1 MTNIPFKK
9 PIYITKPLL
18 PDLKNVNEKLKEI
31 WDSGW
36 LTNFGAQHALLEK
49 KLKKYLNVQHI
60 SLFNNGT
67 NALMIAIKALNLTG
81 EVITTPFTFP
91 ATPNSLTWNN
101 ITPVFCDI
109 DDKTMNIDADK
120 IEKLITPKTSAILAV
135 HVFGTPCN
143 IEKIQKIANKHKLKV
158 IYDAAHAFGTKING
172 KGIGSFGDITMFS
185 FHATKLFHTIEGGAL
200 TFNDKNLKEKIN
212 LLRNFGIKNEETV
225 LAPGINGK
233 MNEIQAGIGLL
244 VLNMMKKAK
253 KTRKSL
259 YETYE
264 KHLKNINGIKLLQ
277 NKVNVKKSYQYFA
290 VRINEEEFGTS
301 RDKVYKQFKKY
312 NVFTRKY
319 FHPLCSEY
327 QCYKHLQSA
336 KITNLPV
343 AQKIGKEV
351 LCMPM
356 HEGLSKKDIENICN
370 ILKSFKK

>member
-1 MTNIPFKK
+1 MNKPFKK

-18 PDLKNVNEKLKEI
+18 PDLKNVNKKLKEI

-36 LTNFGAQHALLEK
+36 LTNFGTQHTLLEK
-49 KLKKYLNVQHI
+49 RLKKYLDVQHI

-101 ITPVFCDI
+101 ITPIFCDI

-135 HVFGTPCN
+135 HVFGTPCDV
-143 IEKIQKIANKHKLKV
+143 EKIQKIANKHKLKV
-158 IYDAAHAFGTKING
+158 IYDAAHAFGTKIKG
-172 KGIGSFGDITMFS
+172 KSIGNFGDITMFS

-200 TFNDKNLKEKIN
+200 TFNNKNLKEKIN
-212 LLRNFGIKNEETV
+212 LLKNFGIKNEETV
-225 LAPGINGK
+225 LLPGINGK

-244 VLNMMKKAK
+244 VLDMMKKAK
-253 KTRKSL
+253 KTRKSIH
-259 YETYE
+259 ETYE
-264 KHLKNINGIKLLQ
+264 KHLENVNGIRLLE
-277 NKVNVKKSYQYFA
+277 NKTNIEKSYQYFTI
-290 VRINEEEFGTS
+290 RINEKEFGIS
-301 RDKVYKQFKKY
+301 RDKVYQQFKEY

-319 FHPLCSEY
+319 FYPLCSEY
-327 QCYKHLQSA
+327 QHYRQLQSSGNA
-336 KITNLPV
+336 NLPI
-343 AQKIGKEV
+343 AQKIGKEI

-356 HEGLSKKDIENICN
+356 HEGLSKKDIRNICN

>member
-36 LTNFGAQHALLEK
+36 LTNFGAQHILLEK

-158 IYDAAHAFGTKING
+158 IYDAAHAF
-172 KGIGSFGDITMFS
+172 
-185 FHATKLFHTIEGGAL
+185 
-200 TFNDKNLKEKIN
+200 
-212 LLRNFGIKNEETV
+212 
-225 LAPGINGK
+225 
-233 MNEIQAGIGLL
+233 
-244 VLNMMKKAK
+244 
-253 KTRKSL
+253 
-259 YETYE
+259 
-264 KHLKNINGIKLLQ
+264 
-277 NKVNVKKSYQYFA
+277 
-290 VRINEEEFGTS
+290 
-301 RDKVYKQFKKY
+301 
-312 NVFTRKY
+312 
-319 FHPLCSEY
+319 
-327 QCYKHLQSA
+327 
-336 KITNLPV
+336 
-343 AQKIGKEV
+343 
-351 LCMPM
+351 
-356 HEGLSKKDIENICN
+356 
-370 ILKSFKK
+370 

>member
-1 MTNIPFKK
+1 MTNIPFKN

-18 PDLKNVNEKLKEI
+18 PDLKNVNKKLKEI

-36 LTNFGAQHALLEK
+36 LTNFGAQHILLEK

-135 HVFGTPCN
+135 HVFGTPCDV
-143 IEKIQKIANKHKLKV
+143 EKIQKIANKYKLKV
-158 IYDAAHAFGTKING
+158 IYDAAHAFGTEING
-172 KGIGSFGDITMFS
+172 KGIGNFGDITMFS

-200 TFNDKNLKEKIN
+200 TFNNKNLKEKIS
-212 LLRNFGIKNEETV
+212 LLKNFGIKNEETI
-225 LAPGINGK
+225 LLPGINGK
-233 MNEIQAGIGLL
+233 MNEVQAGIGLL
-244 VLNMMKKAK
+244 VLDMMKKAK
-253 KTRKSL
+253 KTRKFIH
-259 YETYE
+259 ETYE
-264 KHLKNINGIKLLQ
+264 KHLKNMNGIRLLE
-277 NKVNVKKSYQYFA
+277 NKTNIEKSYQYFA
-290 VRINEEEFGTS
+290 IRINKKEFGVS
-301 RDKVYKQFKKY
+301 RNKVYQQFKEY
-312 NVFTRKY
+312 NIFTRKY

-327 QCYKHLQSA
+327 QHYKHLQSN
-336 KITNLPV
+336 KNTNLPI
-343 AQKIGKEV
+343 AQKIGKEI

-356 HEGLSKKDIENICN
+356 HEGLSKKDIENICS